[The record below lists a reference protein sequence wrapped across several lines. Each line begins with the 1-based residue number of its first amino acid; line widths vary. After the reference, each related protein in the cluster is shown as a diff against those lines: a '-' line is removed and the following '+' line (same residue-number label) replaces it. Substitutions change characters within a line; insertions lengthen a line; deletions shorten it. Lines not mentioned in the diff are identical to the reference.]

1 MLLDSDRNRILHML
15 EAAREGMGFVQS
27 RTRSDLLT
35 DAQLRFAVV
44 RALEIIGEA
53 ASRLDP
59 EFRATHPEIPWQPI
73 IGARNRLVHAYF
85 DIDHDIVWATA
96 TQALPKLV
104 PMLEVLLEAQNR
116 S

>member
-15 EAAREGMGFVQS
+15 EAAREGMAFVRS
-27 RTRSDLLT
+27 RTRADLVT
-35 DAQLRFAVV
+35 DAQLRFALV
-44 RALEIIGEA
+44 RALEIIGET
-53 ASRLDP
+53 ASRIDP
-59 EFRATHPEIPWQPI
+59 EFRGAHPEIPWQPI

-96 TQALPKLV
+96 THALPDLV
-104 PMLEVLLEAQNR
+104 PMLEALLEAENR

>member
-1 MLLDSDRNRILHML
+1 ML
-15 EAAREGMGFVQS
+15 EAAREGMAFVRS
-27 RTRSDLLT
+27 RTQADLAT
-35 DAQLRFAVV
+35 DAQLRFALV

-53 ASRLDP
+53 ASRIDP
-59 EFRATHPEIPWQPI
+59 EFRRTHPEIPWQPI

-104 PMLEVLLEAQNR
+104 PMLEVLLEAEEK

>member
-1 MLLDSDRNRILHML
+1 MLRDSDRNRIMHML
-15 EAAREGMGFVQS
+15 DAAREGMAFVRF
-27 RTRSDLLT
+27 RTRADLAT
-35 DAQLRFAVV
+35 DAQLRFALV

-53 ASRLDP
+53 ASRINP
-59 EFRATHPEIPWQPI
+59 EFRAAHPEIPWQPI

-96 TQALPKLV
+96 TRALPELV
-104 PMLEVLLEAQNR
+104 PLLEALLKTEEE

>member
-1 MLLDSDRNRILHML
+1 ML
-15 EAAREGMGFVQS
+15 EAAREGMGFVRS
-27 RTRSDLLT
+27 RTQADLAT
-35 DAQLRFAVV
+35 DAQLRFALV

-53 ASRLDP
+53 ASRIDP
-59 EFRATHPEIPWQPI
+59 EFRRTQPEIPWQPI

-96 TQALPKLV
+96 THALPKLV
-104 PMLEVLLEAQNR
+104 PMLEVLLEAEDR

>member
-1 MLLDSDRNRILHML
+1 ML
-15 EAAREGMGFVQS
+15 EAAREGMAFVHS
-27 RTRSDLLT
+27 RTRSDLDT
-35 DAQLRFAVV
+35 DAQLRFAVI

-53 ASRLDP
+53 ASRIEP
-59 EFRATHPEIPWQPI
+59 AFRTAHPEIPWQPI

-85 DIDHDIVWATA
+85 DIDHDIIWATV

-104 PMLEVLLEAQNR
+104 PIIEALLASEDR